1 MADIFNAEVVCTQT
15 AEGAAYGGALQA
27 MWCYARR
34 RGSKVEIS
42 EITDEF
48 VKLNR
53 KALAR
58 PKPKNV
64 ELYRKL
70 QEVQDQLSR
79 DLRGAFAKHR
89 AMVSA

>member
-1 MADIFNAEVVCTQT
+1 
-15 AEGAAYGGALQA
+15 
-27 MWCYARR
+27 MWCYARQ

-53 KALAR
+53 KTVAR

-64 ELYRKL
+64 ELYCKL
-70 QEVQDQLSR
+70 QQLQDQLGR
-79 DLRGAFAKHR
+79 DLRPAFAKHR
-89 AMVSA
+89 ALVS